1 MGHPVFLLTIQ
12 KNQTEYFTL
21 LYFTIECNVNVR
33 YWKIQVQASDIEDSN
48 APLNSSLDRNAT
60 AKIRLSEEYGSGIM
74 FMAENFGV
82 LLEFLATK
90 YQTFKK
96 FKEVK
101 TANHIALVTGACDES
116 KLIAA
121 ERFLYDSWHIHKI
134 SHTIVLLNDC
144 MVSQG
149 FLFESFY
156 SLIFIFFQTLIETS
170 IL

>member
-1 MGHPVFLLTIQ
+1 MGHPVFLLTTTQ
-12 KNQTEYFTL
+12 KIKLNIL
-21 LYFTIECNVNVR
+21 LYFTYLECYVKVR
-33 YWKIQVQASDIEDSN
+33 YWKFQVQANDTEDSN

-144 MVSQG
+144 MVSQR
-149 FLFESFY
+149 FLFKSILF
-156 SLIFIFFQTLIETS
+156 LFFQFLIETS